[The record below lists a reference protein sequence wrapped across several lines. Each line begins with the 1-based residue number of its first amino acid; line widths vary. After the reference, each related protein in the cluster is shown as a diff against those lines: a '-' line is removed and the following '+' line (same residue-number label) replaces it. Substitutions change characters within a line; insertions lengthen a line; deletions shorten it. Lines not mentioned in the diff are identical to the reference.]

1 MVLDAGDGKSV
12 IKVLSDDEAKMEK
25 KQIVRELKIHILAW
39 EYEETTKQ

>member
-12 IKVLSDDEAKMEK
+12 IKVLSDVEMEK